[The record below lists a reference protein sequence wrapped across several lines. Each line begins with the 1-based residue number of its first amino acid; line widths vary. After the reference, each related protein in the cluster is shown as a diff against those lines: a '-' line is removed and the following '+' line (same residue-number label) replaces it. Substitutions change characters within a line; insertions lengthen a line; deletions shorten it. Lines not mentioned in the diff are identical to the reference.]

1 MSFADSLS
9 QPRALALHAGVRL
22 LYARCSKAARC
33 PGFLL
38 RQRDKIHFHA
48 GAFLPVKRSGRILPT
63 KEYAPNSI
71 IYTHQA
77 QALRRRGVTCGRPVA
92 RVECILHAFY
102 CPLSCPTSNSV
113 PTRMR
118 TMFCKKTGAVEIEVD
133 GSFCARFQWSR
144 RCAPSIFSS
153 AGLSRSFK
161 IMFAC
166 QYYRRSLHRRH
177 IRHRNRAS

>member
-22 LYARCSKAARC
+22 FGADNAAKLLAVQV
-33 PGFLL
+33 FL
-38 RQRDKIHFHA
+38 RQSDKIHFHA

-102 CPLSCPTSNSV
+102 CPLS
-113 PTRMR
+113 
-118 TMFCKKTGAVEIEVD
+118 
-133 GSFCARFQWSR
+133 
-144 RCAPSIFSS
+144 
-153 AGLSRSFK
+153 LSDF
-161 IMFAC
+161 
-166 QYYRRSLHRRH
+166 
-177 IRHRNRAS
+177 